1 MIAVVDVCSGNLR
14 SVERA
19 LAKAGGEVVVT
30 RDADVVR
37 RADKIVVPGQGA
49 FGMFMR
55 GLVERGLGDAVREA
69 ITSGRPFLGICLGMQ
84 VLFDDSEEQG
94 PCPGLGVVP
103 GRVVRIVPTGPEI
116 KVPHIGWNRVVQR
129 GVVQGG
135 NEPLLAGVPDGAHV
149 YFDHSYHAVPVDPSL
164 VALTSDHGIP
174 ITAAI
179 RRDNLFACQFHPEKS
194 QAVGLTILRNFVER
208 A

>member
-14 SVERA
+14 SVERGIA
-19 LAKAGGEVVVT
+19 RAGGDVVVT

-49 FGMFMR
+49 FGVFMH

-69 ITSGRPFLGICLGMQ
+69 IASGRPFLGICLGMQ
-84 VLFDDSEEQG
+84 VLFDASEEQG

-103 GRVVRIVPTGPEI
+103 GRVVRIVPSDHRI
-116 KVPHIGWNRVVQR
+116 KVPHIGWNRVAR
-129 GVVQGG
+129 RR
-135 NEPLLAGVPDGAHV
+135 PDPMLAGVDDGAHV
-149 YFDHSYHAVPVDPSL
+149 YFDHSYHAMPDDPSL
-164 VALTSDHGIP
+164 VALDAEHGIRL
-174 ITAAI
+174 TAAI
-179 RRDNLFACQFHPEKS
+179 RRDNIFACQFHPEKS
-194 QAVGLTILRNFVER
+194 QSVGLQILRNFVER